1 MLLTG
6 RAYGHR
12 ATLELTGDTLTWRAQ
27 RGTPPVAENI
37 ATTPHDVH
45 EAQLV
50 VRRWSIGGL
59 LLTMISAMWMASE
72 SALVGAIPLAAG
84 LAMVVI
90 RQLRPTRHLI
100 LDLGSRLLVL
110 RVQPSLADD
119 ARKLVET
126 VARRELPASPPTLP

>member
-37 ATTPHDVH
+37 ATTPHDVQ